1 VRKAH
6 FIQADVFSD
15 SPFGGNP
22 VIVVPDAHDI
32 PEDQRQLIARGM
44 IVGETA
50 FVLPTD
56 NPSAHFRLQCYT
68 PATKVTFSGHT
79 ALGAAYV
86 LGKLGRLNL
95 VEPVTLICEEFE
107 IGCLPVELHVA
118 ESHISRV
125 AITENPPVLGD
136 ILDDLWD
143 LASALSL
150 STQAISSDLPCQV
163 MSTGLPTLIVP
174 IRSLESLRDI
184 IPQVPGLNAVCHA
197 LGAQCVLAFTF
208 ETLNKTSTVH
218 VRLFAPLLGVN
229 EDPATGSGN
238 GGLGAYLVHYGAAG
252 EGPVHHIVSEQG
264 YEVGRPSAIYVD
276 VDSSMSPKKVQV
288 GGRVR
293 KSVEGSIYY

>member
-1 VRKAH
+1 VRKAR
-6 FIQADVFSD
+6 FVQADVFSD

-22 VIVVPDAHDI
+22 VIVIPDAHDI
-32 PEDQRQLIARGM
+32 PEEQRQQIARGM
-44 IVGETA
+44 SVGETA

-56 NPSAHFRLQCYT
+56 NPNALFRLQCYT
-68 PATKVTFSGHT
+68 PATKVAFSGHT

-95 VEPVTLICEEFE
+95 VEPITSIYEELE
-107 IGCLPVELHVA
+107 IGCLPVALHVA
-118 ESHISRV
+118 GGRIPRV
-125 AITENPPVLGD
+125 VITQSPPVFGD
-136 ILDDLWD
+136 VLDDLWD
-143 LASALSL
+143 LAGALSL
-150 STQAISSDLPCQV
+150 STGAISPDLPCQV
-163 MSTGLPTLIVP
+163 VSTGLPTLIVP

-197 LGAQCVLAFTF
+197 IGVQCVLAFTF
-208 ETLNKTSTVH
+208 ETLNKASSVH

-238 GGLGAYLVHYGAAG
+238 GALGAYLVHYSAAG
-252 EGPVHHIVSEQG
+252 QGPVHHIVSEQG

-276 VDSSMSPKKVQV
+276 VDSSTNPMTVQV

-293 KSVEGSIYY
+293 KSVEGFIYY